1 MEPDTRPDL
10 TEPFPIR
17 ADDPDPDDD
26 PRLALALEE
35 YEEACARGE
44 RPVRSAFLSLH
55 ADIADELA
63 DCLDGLDQLRGVGVW
78 FQGDVP
84 MPPERLGDY
93 RIIRELGRGGMGIVY
108 EAEQSSL
115 GRRVALKLL
124 PSTAAMDPRQVQRFQ
139 VEVQA
144 AGHLRHPHIVPIYS
158 VGCEG
163 GVHYYSMQFIPG
175 RPLASWIE
183 EMRREREE
191 RPEGPPSWSAPGGE
205 EADPA
210 RSSRPGAAFFRS
222 VARLGLQ
229 AAEALDHAH
238 GLGVV
243 HRDVKPGNLL
253 IDDRGDLWVADFGLA
268 RLHGAS
274 GPTATGD
281 LVGTLRYMSPE
292 QVVGDRGVV
301 DHRTDLYSLGV
312 TLYELAALEPAFA
325 GGDVGALVQRIAGED
340 PPPPSRSTPQ
350 LPRDL
355 ETIIL
360 KAMAKDPSGRY
371 PSARALADDLR
382 RFLAD
387 EPILARRPSLAERS
401 VLWAR
406 RHRPIAAALAAAM
419 ALGVVCLAAT
429 TLVIWGTMDRIRS
442 ESDARRLQLDRAQVN
457 LEVAHRALKLYL
469 DSAEAWFPR
478 GDGDDRGDVDLLR
491 TALQFY
497 EQIASR
503 NDSEPEVLRR
513 TFEAY
518 GRIGDIRLTLGRAYE
533 AEDAYRRAIR
543 IMLGL
548 MEGRPEDD
556 ADALQLAT
564 VLRKYAELLR
574 RHAVYGPADWA
585 ADQSV
590 RLFRRVLEGGRA
602 EAPRRFA
609 LAQALNLRANIAGDT
624 ARTERALADT
634 NEALAL
640 LTPLETIARD
650 LPPAIDLKNELASA
664 YIGLGSWLQLDHRRD
679 EAETAY
685 RKALKLVEKSPG
697 GVVQPGSRE
706 SLARCRARLG
716 ELQWESRRP
725 DDAIASLEQAT
736 ADLRRLSDEYP
747 RVPRHRRDLARLLGL
762 LSRIYWEVGRP
773 EDSEAAD
780 KSAYEL
786 DPKRDAFEQTRLNN
800 IAWYLVTTPDVSSRN
815 PAKAVEFAE
824 LVVANS
830 PDVWACWNTLAVARY
845 RNGDWTG
852 AEAAFRRAI
861 ELFGEVQA
869 FDGFGLA
876 MTLWRLGRQDE
887 AREWYRRSEESR
899 RRHHPDDLELLR
911 FLVEA
916 RSLMG
921 EPGGGTTAQTPP
933 ATIAEV
939 LSLPSFGLPGKEAVV
954 APIHLRTPTRTL
966 QMQAD

>member
-1 MEPDTRPDL
+1 MEPDRIQDL
-10 TEPFPIR
+10 TEAFPR
-17 ADDPDPDDD
+17 DADSQDPVND
-26 PRLALALEE
+26 PRLGLALEAF
-35 YEEACARGE
+35 EEACARGD
-44 RPVRSAFLSLH
+44 RPVRSEFLRLH

-63 DCLDGLDQLRGVGVW
+63 DCLDGLDRLRGAGVW
-78 FQGDVP
+78 FQGDLP
-84 MPPERLGDY
+84 TPPERLGEY
-93 RIIRELGRGGMGIVY
+93 RIVRELGRGGMGIVY
-108 EAEQSSL
+108 EAEQPSL

-158 VGCEG
+158 VGREG
-163 GVHYYSMQFIPG
+163 DVHYYSMQLISG
-175 RPLASWIE
+175 RPLAAWIDA
-183 EMRREREE
+183 MRRERADHPGE
-191 RPEGPPSWSAPGGE
+191 PPSWSAPGGE
-205 EADPA
+205 SGAA
-210 RSSRPGAAFFRS
+210 RSSRPGEAFFRS

-238 GLGVV
+238 GLGVI
-243 HRDVKPGNLL
+243 HRDVKPGNFL
-253 IDDRGDLWVADFGLA
+253 IDDEGELWVADFGLA

-274 GPTATGD
+274 DLTATGD

-292 QVVGDRGVV
+292 QVVADRGVV
-301 DHRTDLYSLGV
+301 DHRTDIYSLGA
-312 TLYELAALEPAFA
+312 TLYELAALEPAFP
-325 GGDVGALVQRIAGED
+325 GGDMAALVRRITNED
-340 PPPPSRSTPQ
+340 PPPPSRSTPL

-371 PSARALADDLR
+371 PTARDLADDLR
-382 RFLAD
+382 RYLAD
-387 EPILARRPSLAERS
+387 EPIRARRPSFVERC

-406 RHRPIAAALAAAM
+406 RHRPIAAALAG
-419 ALGVVCLAAT
+419 ALVLAVVCLAIS
-429 TLVIWGTMDRIRS
+429 TLVIWGAMARVQS

-478 GDGDDRGDVDLLR
+478 GEGDDRGDVDLLR
-491 TALQFY
+491 MALQFY

-518 GRIGDIRLTLGRAYE
+518 SRIGDIRLTLGRQYE
-533 AEDAYRRAIR
+533 AEDAYRRAMR
-543 IMLGL
+543 IMIDL
-548 MEGRPEDD
+548 MGGRPEEDPD
-556 ADALQLAT
+556 AAQLAA

-574 RHAVYGPADWA
+574 RHAVFGPAEWA

-590 RLFRRVLEGGRA
+590 QLLRNVLAGGPD
-602 EAPRRFA
+602 EPVRRFA

-624 ARTERALADT
+624 ARTARALADS

-640 LTPLETIARD
+640 LAPLESVAKD
-650 LPPAIDLKNELASA
+650 LPASIDLKNELAAA
-664 YIGLGSWLQLDHRRD
+664 YLGLGSSLQVEHRRG
-679 EAETAY
+679 EAEAAY
-685 RKALKLVEKSPG
+685 RKALKIVEECQAAG
-697 GVVQPGSRE
+697 GAQPAGRE

-716 ELQWESRRP
+716 ELQWESRRR
-725 DDAIASLEQAT
+725 DDAIATLEQAA
-736 ADLRRLSDEYP
+736 ADLRRLADEYP
-747 RVPRHRRDLARLLGL
+747 RVPRHRRDLARIQEL
-762 LSRIYWEVGRP
+762 LSRIYWEAGRP

-780 KSAYEL
+780 KAAYEL
-786 DPKRDAFEQTRLNN
+786 DPKRAAFEQTRLNN

-845 RNGDWTG
+845 RNGDWKG
-852 AEAAFRRAI
+852 AEAAFRRSI

-899 RRHHPDDLELLR
+899 RRHHPDDVELLR

-921 EPGGGTTAQTPP
+921 EPREDAEEAAP

-939 LSLPSFGLPGKEAVV
+939 LSRPSFGLPGRETVISP
-954 APIHLRTPTRTL
+954 APNRTPMRSIRTRP
-966 QMQAD
+966 D